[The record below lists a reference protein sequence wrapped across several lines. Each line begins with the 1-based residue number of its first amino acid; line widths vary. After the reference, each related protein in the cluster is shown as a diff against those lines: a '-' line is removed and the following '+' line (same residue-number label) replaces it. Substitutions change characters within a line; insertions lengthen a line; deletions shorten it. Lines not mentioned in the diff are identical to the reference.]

1 MGRLENVRFQEDTLS
16 KKDNFVRSG
25 PLIVHDV
32 SSSKKSGVW
41 NVRHVSLTCVP
52 KYVKVARTHI
62 FVSNTDAPIISE
74 RLSDCLRK
82 LSVHASFNDDRAMAE
97 CESHDS
103 IKFVIQLYC
112 GRGNFATGVIV
123 EIQRMHGCC
132 MRFMQYCKSILQAA
146 KNVSEMARGKIA
158 KTMPIC
164 KMNLPQPGRLDD
176 SCKKTET
183 LCPLSM
189 RMSCI
194 SRLIFESGTDSQAL
208 GLEMLRDETDP
219 SKVGANPASK
229 AVKSLFEGGYVNVFN
244 YITSLIDLKLMA
256 VDGIEKK
263 FRLRFLALC
272 ILSNILSVATNVGDL
287 PQIIEKNLWF
297 VDSLVLTLIEDLK
310 NSKICS
316 NSALQAAKCLNHVVS
331 ASRDAKAKANEID
344 AIQAVIIANEHGK
357 YSHARLEKET
367 ECCVKSLQ
375 CHRQ

>member
-1 MGRLENVRFQEDTLS
+1 
-16 KKDNFVRSG
+16 
-25 PLIVHDV
+25 
-32 SSSKKSGVW
+32 
-41 NVRHVSLTCVP
+41 
-52 KYVKVARTHI
+52 
-62 FVSNTDAPIISE
+62 
-74 RLSDCLRK
+74 
-82 LSVHASFNDDRAMAE
+82 
-97 CESHDS
+97 
-103 IKFVIQLYC
+103 
-112 GRGNFATGVIV
+112 
-123 EIQRMHGCC
+123 
-132 MRFMQYCKSILQAA
+132 
-146 KNVSEMARGKIA
+146 MARGKIA

-297 VDSLVLTLIEDLK
+297 VDSLVLTDRK
-310 NSKICS
+310 S
-316 NSALQAAKCLNHVVS
+316 VV
-331 ASRDAKAKANEID
+331 
-344 AIQAVIIANEHGK
+344 
-357 YSHARLEKET
+357 
-367 ECCVKSLQ
+367 
-375 CHRQ
+375 